1 MAFATSSSRRAR
13 YALVNP
19 VWSFEGSTYFGCPDA
34 HFPLEL
40 LSAREFLRAAGHEV
54 KLVDAWMEGLAPAE
68 VSTRLEDF
76 RPDFLVLPTA
86 PSYLFWRCPQPELRV
101 PQQWITALRPALS
114 AEAKVVI
121 IGPHGSV
128 TPLATLEKTGADALL
143 RGEPDQ
149 TLPQLATLP
158 WEMIPGC
165 VWRETSGA
173 VHTTP
178 GLGATD
184 MRLVPTL
191 DYSDYPVER
200 HHHLHHIFPGNGADH
215 LHHGAEVEFA
225 RGCPYACTF
234 CNKTLFRNKYREREL
249 PAVLAEIDQL
259 IARGVDYIY
268 FIDEIFGVGKQVR
281 TLLEELARRPVSIG
295 FQTRIDLW
303 DEASIDLL
311 GRAHCVSFECG
322 IESITDEGRDAM
334 NKNCRITTDRITELL
349 IYAKGRI
356 PWVQANLIK
365 VPEDDPALVAAWQAN
380 LKAHG
385 VWVSEPV
392 PMFPFPGSPEYVT
405 TFGAQPD
412 EQAWERAHE
421 HYLQLFADKGWS
433 DIQAAQPLTL
443 AELESRAEPAAELA
457 CASC

>member
-1 MAFATSSSRRAR
+1 MR

-19 VWSFEGSTYFGCPDA
+19 KWSFEGSTYFGCAEP

-40 LSAREFLRAAGHEV
+40 LSAREVLRSAGHDV
-54 KLVDAWMEGLAPAE
+54 LLIDAWMEDLTPQQARQ
-68 VSTRLEDF
+68 RLDDF
-76 RPDFLVLPTA
+76 REDFLVIPTA
-86 PSYLFWRCPQPELRV
+86 PSYLFWRCPQPELRI
-101 PQQWITALRPALS
+101 PQQWMAQLGRSSKRI
-114 AEAKVVI
+114 V

-128 TPLATLEKTGADALL
+128 TPQATLRKTGADVVL

-149 TLPQLATLP
+149 TLSQLACTP

-165 VWRETSGA
+165 VWHDEAGRIHE
-173 VHTTP
+173 TP

-184 MRLVPTL
+184 MRVIGTL
-191 DYSDYPVER
+191 DYSDYPVEK
-200 HHHLHHIFPGNGADH
+200 HSHLHHIFPGNGADH

-225 RGCPYACTF
+225 RGCPYSCTF

-249 PAVLAEIDQL
+249 SAVVAEIDQL

-268 FIDEIFGVGKQVR
+268 FIDEIFGVGKKVR
-281 TLLEELARRPVSIG
+281 ELLEEISRRPVSIG

-303 DEASIDLL
+303 DEDSIDLL
-311 GRAHCVSFECG
+311 ARARCVSFECG
-322 IESITDEGRDAM
+322 VESITDEGRDAM

-349 IYAKGRI
+349 IYARQHI

-365 VPEDDPALVAAWQAN
+365 VREDDPVQVAAWQAN
-380 LKAHG
+380 LKFQG

-412 EQAWERAHE
+412 EAAWERAHDF
-421 HYLQLFADKGWS
+421 YLQLFAEKGYS
-433 DIQAAQPLTL
+433 DIQDQQPLSL
-443 AELESRAEPAAELA
+443 QQLEEVLKDFA

>member
-1 MAFATSSSRRAR
+1 MK

-19 VWSFEGSTYFGCPDA
+19 KWSFEGSTYFGCAEP

-40 LSAREFLRAAGHEV
+40 LSAREMLRAAGQQV
-54 KLVDAWMEGLAPAE
+54 LLIDAWMSDLSPAA
-68 VSTRLEDF
+68 VRARLDEF
-76 RPDFLVLPTA
+76 GEDFLVIPTA

-101 PQQWITALRPALS
+101 PREWIAALDRPAS
-114 AEAKVVI
+114 VKKVV

-128 TPLATLEKTGADALL
+128 TPLSTLEKTGADVVL

-149 TLPQLATLP
+149 TLPQLASLP
-158 WEMIPGC
+158 WEMVAGC
-165 VWRETSGA
+165 VWRDGSGRIRS
-173 VHTTP
+173 TP

-184 MRLVPTL
+184 MREVGTL

-225 RGCPYACTF
+225 RGCPYSCTF

-259 IARGVDYIY
+259 LARGVDYIY

-281 TLLEELARRPVSIG
+281 ELLVELAKRPVSIG

-303 DEASIDLL
+303 DEESLQLL
-311 GRAHCVSFECG
+311 ANAHCVSFECG

-334 NKNCRITTDRITELL
+334 NKKCRITTDRITELL
-349 IYAKGRI
+349 IFAKQRI

-365 VPEDDPALVAAWQAN
+365 VPEDDPAEVAAWQAN

-412 EQAWERAHE
+412 EGAWERAHN
-421 HYLQLFADKGWS
+421 HYLQLFAEKGWS
-433 DIQAAQPLTL
+433 DIQEQQPLSL
-443 AELESRAEPAAELA
+443 RELDARPPAAEPELA
-457 CASC
+457 CASS

>member
-1 MAFATSSSRRAR
+1 MKF
-13 YALVNP
+13 ALVNP
-19 VWSFEGSTYFGCPDA
+19 KWEFEGSTYFGCAEP

-40 LSAREFLRAAGHEV
+40 LSAREFLRAAGQEV
-54 KLVDAWMEGLAPAE
+54 LLVDAWMEGFTSE
-68 VSTRLEDF
+68 QVGRRLDAFHE
-76 RPDFLVLPTA
+76 DFLVIPTA
-86 PSYLFWRCPQPELRV
+86 PSYLFWRCPQPELRI
-101 PQQWITALRPALS
+101 PKRWIAALNRRS
-114 AEAKVVI
+114 KVVA
-121 IGPHGSV
+121 IGPHSSV
-128 TPLATLEKTGADALL
+128 TPLSTLSKIGADIVL

-149 TLPQLATLP
+149 TLPQLATTP

-165 VWRETSGA
+165 CWRSPSGQI
-173 VHTTP
+173 HTTP

-184 MRLVPTL
+184 MRALGPL

-200 HHHLHHIFPGNGADH
+200 HHHLHHIFHGNGAGH

-234 CNKTLFRNKYREREL
+234 CNKTLFRNKYRERSL
-249 PAVLAEIDQL
+249 AAVLAEIDQL
-259 IARGVDYIY
+259 LARGVDYIY

-281 TLLEELARRPVSIG
+281 QLLGAIAERPVSIG
-295 FQTRIDLW
+295 FQSRIDLW
-303 DEASIDLL
+303 NEESIDLL
-311 GRAHCVSFECG
+311 ARAHCVSFECG
-322 IESITDEGRDAM
+322 VESITDAGRDAM

-349 IYAKGRI
+349 VYAKQRI

-365 VPEDDPALVAAWQAN
+365 TPEDDPATVAAWQAN
-380 LKAHG
+380 LKAQG

-412 EQAWERAHE
+412 EQAWERAHD
-421 HYLQLFADKGWS
+421 HYLDLFTHRGFS
-433 DIQAAQPLTL
+433 DIQAERPLTL
-443 AELESRAEPAAELA
+443 AELEADPLPGSPAQEFA

>member
-1 MAFATSSSRRAR
+1 MK

-19 VWSFEGSTYFGCPDA
+19 KWSFEGSTYFGCAEA

-40 LSAREFLRAAGHEV
+40 LSAREMLRAAGQEV
-54 KLVDAWMEGLAPAE
+54 MLIDAWMEELTPE
-68 VSTRLEDF
+68 QVRERLDRFSE
-76 RPDFLVLPTA
+76 DFLVVPTA
-86 PSYLFWRCPQPELRV
+86 PSYLFWRCPQPELRI
-101 PQQWITALRPALS
+101 PRQWIQALDRRS
-114 AEAKVVI
+114 TKVV

-128 TPLATLEKTGADALL
+128 TPLSTLEKTGADVVL

-149 TLPQLATLP
+149 TLPQLANLP
-158 WEMIPGC
+158 WEMIAGC
-165 VWRETSGA
+165 CWRDRSGTI
-173 VHTTP
+173 HTAA

-184 MRLVPTL
+184 MRALGPL

-234 CNKTLFRNKYREREL
+234 CNKTLFRNKYRERQL
-249 PAVLAEIDQL
+249 SAVLAEIDQL

-281 TLLEELARRPVSIG
+281 ELLEEIAKRPVSIG

-311 GRAHCVSFECG
+311 ARAHCVSFECG
-322 IESITDEGRDAM
+322 VESITDEGRDAM
-334 NKNCRITTDRITELL
+334 NKNCRITTDRITQLL
-349 IYAKGRI
+349 VYARQRI

-365 VPEDDPALVAAWQAN
+365 TREDDPTLVSAWQEG
-380 LKAHG
+380 LKRQG

-412 EQAWERAHE
+412 EDAWERAHAF
-421 HYLQLFADKGWS
+421 YLQLFAGKGYS
-433 DIQAAQPLTL
+433 DIQAQRPLSLPELDGHAQP
-443 AELESRAEPAAELA
+443 ELA